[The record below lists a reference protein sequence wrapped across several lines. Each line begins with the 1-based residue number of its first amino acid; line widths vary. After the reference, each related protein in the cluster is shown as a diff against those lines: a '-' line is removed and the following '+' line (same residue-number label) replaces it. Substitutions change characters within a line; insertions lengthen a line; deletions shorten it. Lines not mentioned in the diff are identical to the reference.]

1 MKSDDKSASTEAV
14 ASKITSTNDGPLD
27 EISSSISEM
36 VSQFVD
42 EMLNTPLYADPFSSA
57 TENML
62 DKNDWKLAL
71 TPSYIQERIQVYVN
85 PTTGCLKFNLIQTLF
100 VQFETPS

>member
-1 MKSDDKSASTEAV
+1 MKSNDKSASTEAV

-42 EMLNTPLYADPFSSA
+42 EMLNTPLYANPFSTA

-71 TPSYIQERIQVYVN
+71 TPSYIQEGAVRSD
-85 PTTGCLKFNLIQTLF
+85 PPSPLKRLLA
-100 VQFETPS
+100 ETPPKDEC

>member
-1 MKSDDKSASTEAV
+1 MKSDDKSSSTEAA
-14 ASKITSTNDGPLD
+14 ASKTTSTNDDPLD

-62 DKNDWKLAL
+62 DKNGWKLAL
-71 TPSYIQERIQVYVN
+71 TPSYIQEGAVRSD
-85 PTTGCLKFNLIQTLF
+85 PPSPLKRLLSKMPPKD
-100 VQFETPS
+100 EC

>member
-1 MKSDDKSASTEAV
+1 MILKYGICHLSNVPCRLEPADT
-14 ASKITSTNDGPLD
+14 
-27 EISSSISEM
+27 SEM

-71 TPSYIQERIQVYVN
+71 TPSYIQEGAVRSD
-85 PTTGCLKFNLIQTLF
+85 PPSPLKRLLA
-100 VQFETPS
+100 ETPPKDEGQ

>member
-1 MKSDDKSASTEAV
+1 MNSNDKSASTEAA

-42 EMLNTPLYADPFSSA
+42 EMLNTPLYADPLSSA

-62 DKNDWKLAL
+62 DKNGWKLAL
-71 TPSYIQERIQVYVN
+71 TPSCIQEGTVRSDPPSPV
-85 PTTGCLKFNLIQTLF
+85 KRF
-100 VQFETPS
+100 VSEMPPKDEC

>member
-62 DKNDWKLAL
+62 DKNGWKLAL
-71 TPSYIQERIQVYVN
+71 TPSYIQEGAVRSD
-85 PTTGCLKFNLIQTLF
+85 PPSPLKSLLA
-100 VQFETPS
+100 ETPPKDEGQ

>member
-1 MKSDDKSASTEAV
+1 MKSDDKSASTEA
-14 ASKITSTNDGPLD
+14 AAPKRTSTKDDPLD

-62 DKNDWKLAL
+62 DKNGWKLAL
-71 TPSYIQERIQVYVN
+71 TPTYIREGAVRSD
-85 PTTGCLKFNLIQTLF
+85 PPSPLKSLLS
-100 VQFETPS
+100 EMPPKDEC

>member
-1 MKSDDKSASTEAV
+1 MKSDDKSASTEAA
-14 ASKITSTNDGPLD
+14 ASKKTSTNDDPLD

-57 TENML
+57 TQNKL
-62 DKNDWKLAL
+62 DKNGWKLAL
-71 TPSYIQERIQVYVN
+71 TPSYIREGAVRSDPQS
-85 PTTGCLKFNLIQTLF
+85 PLKSLLS
-100 VQFETPS
+100 EMPPKDEC

>member
-71 TPSYIQERIQVYVN
+71 TPSYIQEGAVRSD
-85 PTTGCLKFNLIQTLF
+85 PPSPLKRLLA
-100 VQFETPS
+100 ETPPKDEC

>member
-42 EMLNTPLYADPFSSA
+42 EMLNTPLYANPFSTA

-71 TPSYIQERIQVYVN
+71 TPSYIQEGAVRSD
-85 PTTGCLKFNLIQTLF
+85 PPSPLKRLLA
-100 VQFETPS
+100 ETPPKDEC

>member
-1 MKSDDKSASTEAV
+1 MKSDDKSSSTEAA
-14 ASKITSTNDGPLD
+14 ASKRTSTNDDPLD

-62 DKNDWKLAL
+62 DKNGWKLAL
-71 TPSYIQERIQVYVN
+71 TPSYIQEGAVRSD
-85 PTTGCLKFNLIQTLF
+85 PPSPLKRLLSKMPPKD
-100 VQFETPS
+100 EC

>member
-62 DKNDWKLAL
+62 DKNGWKLAL
-71 TPSYIQERIQVYVN
+71 TPSYIQEGAVRSD
-85 PTTGCLKFNLIQTLF
+85 PPSPLKRLLA
-100 VQFETPS
+100 ETPPKDEC

>member
-62 DKNDWKLAL
+62 DKNGWKLAL
-71 TPSYIQERIQVYVN
+71 TPSYIQEGAVRSD
-85 PTTGCLKFNLIQTLF
+85 PPSPLKRLLA
-100 VQFETPS
+100 ETPPKDEGQ